1 MLFIGPYSYGCILE
15 LEHLIKNMKSIKM
28 KLIRKNIFEFNY
40 LELLNTLCAYWVLCV
55 YLKCTWWR
63 VLIRTGDGVRI
74 FGM

>member
-1 MLFIGPYSYGCILE
+1 MK
-15 LEHLIKNMKSIKM
+15 LIKL